1 MSTARMPVR
10 NRVHNRSLDADVTGI
25 GLSERDRNFAK
36 AVRVR
41 RPVSDDIQMRDGI
54 KPFTVIGK
62 ADFDRRRSE
71 YVVQFVNKDADG
83 D

>member
-1 MSTARMPVR
+1 MPVR